1 MKRAPLVTVYI
12 TNYNYG
18 QYIRK
23 AIESVLS
30 QTIEDFELI
39 IIDDG
44 SLDDSKLIIEEYSS
58 KDNISIIY
66 QHNKGLNKT
75 NNVALKASKGKYI
88 MRLDADDF
96 LEPTALEDM
105 SNELEKD
112 DELGLIFPNYY
123 LVDKDGIVVS
133 ETKRHDFKK
142 EVNILD
148 QPAHGACTMIRVNFL
163 KALEG
168 YDESFT
174 CQDGYE
180 LWVKFVGN
188 YKVTNINKTLFSYRR
203 HNNNLTNNEARILG
217 TRIKIKEKY
226 VNKENLSLPNTAGVI
241 ALRPNHP
248 LTFEKF
254 GDATFLDFKISQF
267 LNAKKL
273 DYVIVVSSDIAI
285 EEYVKKQYSNQKV
298 NFFIRPE
305 TLERINVSLF
315 DTMLFLDEKEELKD
329 VEAYMFCSIEYP
341 LLSSEIVDDSINTLA
356 IFNADSLVSVRP
368 EVNKFFVHT
377 GNGMKA
383 ILQQEKFTKLEREE
397 IYKYSGGVI
406 LSKKSTAKENRKL
419 IHGKVGHVVI
429 EEKASL
435 NAMSSFE
442 RKLCND
448 LLKENRGV

>member
-1 MKRAPLVTVYI
+1 
-12 TNYNYG
+12 
-18 QYIRK
+18 
-23 AIESVLS
+23 
-30 QTIEDFELI
+30 
-39 IIDDG
+39 
-44 SLDDSKLIIEEYSS
+44 
-58 KDNISIIY
+58 
-66 QHNKGLNKT
+66 
-75 NNVALKASKGKYI
+75 
-88 MRLDADDF
+88 
-96 LEPTALEDM
+96 
-105 SNELEKD
+105 
-112 DELGLIFPNYY
+112 
-123 LVDKDGIVVS
+123 
-133 ETKRHDFKK
+133 
-142 EVNILD
+142 
-148 QPAHGACTMIRVNFL
+148 MIRVNFL

-254 GDATFLDFKISQF
+254 GDATFLDFQISQF